1 MTNSFII
8 LRIVSEKMNI
18 RRIDER
24 ILEGKRKLRK
34 TREKSDDGRK
44 KRNEKHG
51 SH

>member
-34 TREKSDDGRK
+34 AREKSDGGRK
-44 KRNEKHG
+44 KAK
-51 SH
+51 